1 MDGVFKFISFIA
13 IYYVFASIIDL
24 YGTIKTYR
32 SELSLGANKAETP
45 KFDLS
50 LNLDVLVISILYLIS
65 YYSGV
70 FGS

>member
-1 MDGVFKFISFIA
+1 MVGVFKFISFIS
-13 IYYVFASIIDL
+13 IYYVFASIVDL

-32 SELSLGANKAETP
+32 SQLSLGVNQTEPP

-70 FGS
+70 FES